1 MDYLRQYQAAANAFR
16 LEGEVQE
23 ICPYGEGHINLTLLV
38 TTTKK
43 RYILQKMNTHI
54 FSDSDG
60 LMQNICGVTEHLRSR
75 GIETL
80 YVVPTKDGRSYLKGE
95 ECYRVY
101 DFIENTVTYQK
112 VTDGE
117 VFKNSGRAFGE
128 FQNYLAEFDASKL
141 TEIIKDFHDTP
152 KRFAAFQAALA
163 ADSFARAKDC
173 QEEIAFVLAR
183 ENTYGGAMEGLRD
196 GSLPLR
202 VTHNDTKLNNILM
215 DEKTGK
221 ARAVIDLD
229 TIMPGSM
236 LFDFGDSIRFGAS
249 TATEDEAD
257 LSKVHFDVRLFK
269 AYAEGYVDAVRD
281 SITPREAE
289 LLPYGA
295 YLMTMECGM
304 RFLTDYLSGD
314 TYFATKYAGH
324 NLVRCR
330 TQLKLASEIEKQFAQ
345 MREIIQEILKKA

>member
-1 MDYLRQYQAAANAFR
+1 MDYMNAYKHAAEQFC
-16 LEGEVQE
+16 LKGEITE

-38 TTTKK
+38 TTTER
-43 RYILQKMNTHI
+43 RYIMQKMNTRV
-54 FSDSDG
+54 FTDPDS
-60 LMQNICGVTEHLRSR
+60 LMANICGVTEHLSAR

-80 YVVPTKDGRSYLKGE
+80 CVIPTKAGAPYLKGE

-101 DFIENTVTYQK
+101 DFIENTVTYQT
-112 VTDGE
+112 VTDRE

-141 TEIIKDFHDTP
+141 TETIKRFHDTP
-152 KRFAAFQAALA
+152 NRFENFKAALA
-163 ADSFARAKDC
+163 ADAFDRAKAC
-173 QEEIAFVLAR
+173 KEEIDFILSH
-183 ENTYGGAMEGLRD
+183 EHTYGIAMDGLKD

-215 DEKTGK
+215 DAETGA

-249 TATEDEAD
+249 TAAEDEKD
-257 LSKVHFDVRLFK
+257 LTKVHFDIDLFK
-269 AYAEGYVDAVRD
+269 AYAEGYVGAVKD
-281 SITPREAE
+281 SITAREAE

-295 YLMTMECGM
+295 YLMTIECGM

-314 TYFATKYAGH
+314 TYFATKYEGH

-330 TQLKLASEIEKQFAQ
+330 TQIRLAGEMEAQ
-345 MREIIQEILKKA
+345 LEESGKIIAEILK

>member
-1 MDYLRQYQAAANAFR
+1 MDYMATYKAVAEKFC
-16 LEGEVQE
+16 LEGEVLE

-38 TTTKK
+38 TTDKK
-43 RYILQKMNTHI
+43 RYILQKMNTNV

-60 LMQNICGVTEHLRSR
+60 LMANICGVTEHLRAR

-80 YVVPTKDGRSYLKGE
+80 CVIPTKAGANYLKGE

-112 VTDGE
+112 VTDKE
-117 VFKNSGRAFGE
+117 VFKNSGKAFGE

-141 TEIIKDFHDTP
+141 TEAIKRFHDTP
-152 KRFAAFQAALA
+152 NRFENFKAALN
-163 ADSFARAKDC
+163 ADAFDRAKDC
-173 QEEIAFVLAR
+173 QKEIDFILSH
-183 ENTYGGAMEGLRD
+183 ESTYGIAMAGLKD

-215 DEKTGK
+215 DAETGET
-221 ARAVIDLD
+221 RAVIDLD

-249 TATEDEAD
+249 TAAEDEKD
-257 LSKVHFDVRLFK
+257 LNKVHFDIELFR
-269 AYAEGYVDAVRD
+269 AYAEGYVTAVKD
-281 SITPREAE
+281 SITDREAE

-295 YLMTMECGM
+295 YLMTIECGM

-314 TYFATKYAGH
+314 TYFATKYEGH

-330 TQLKLASEIEKQFAQ
+330 TQIQLASEMESQFKE
-345 MREIIQEILKKA
+345 MGEIIQEILK